1 MFIQNNL
8 KINVGFN
15 IQNTS
20 IVNLISSFF
29 LGILVSLN
37 FLNNSILLLFYI
49 GFLGCFSTFSSFIYQ
64 LFVLFQQRKFLSLFL
79 PYIEVIGLSFLF
91 FYLGYFLVKFFCI
104 NNLNIKPRVL
114 LTKTILIDLI
124 SKIYIFI
131 QPFVILFGSS
141 NNLLEANSTR
151 TQISPSLTF
160 QLRSTDKVVPIS
172 RINNSLE

>member
-1 MFIQNNL
+1 MDFTSIIIVLLGGTFGLLLRMFIQNNL

-64 LFVLFQQRKFLSLFL
+64 LFILFRKRKIMRLFFH
-79 PYIEVIGLSFLF
+79 YFEVIVLSFIC
-91 FYLGYFLVKFFCI
+91 FYLGYFLMQI
-104 NNLNIKPRVL
+104 IK
-114 LTKTILIDLI
+114 
-124 SKIYIFI
+124 
-131 QPFVILFGSS
+131 
-141 NNLLEANSTR
+141 
-151 TQISPSLTF
+151 
-160 QLRSTDKVVPIS
+160 
-172 RINNSLE
+172 